1 MRQYRAIPIGGK
13 EFVYGSLVN
22 IKNHRF
28 FIVPVETTLTPLN
41 SGFEYPDIFIEVIS
55 ETVGRYTGLKDID
68 KTEIYA
74 SDKIE
79 TPNWG
84 TVAVEWSEEKAMYGF
99 WYTSNWGKSWCSL
112 WKAQGDCK
120 VIGNAVPP
128 LMYQKIVEG
137 LVAR

>member
-55 ETVGRYTGLKDID
+55 ETVGQQTGLPD
-68 KTEIYA
+68 KNGVEIYEG
-74 SDKIE
+74 DKIKCLCAIYGDTTWWDGIVTWQPE
-79 TPNWG
+79 GSVGWCIEPLPEDKHRGRYGMNYSY
-84 TVAVEWSEEKAMYGF
+84 EWE
-99 WYTSNWGKSWCSL
+99 
-112 WKAQGDCK
+112 
-120 VIGNAVPP
+120 VIGNIHQEV
-128 LMYQKIVEG
+128 KI
-137 LVAR
+137 